1 MPKRT
6 NRMVWALTTALAAI
20 VLEWGAG
27 GIAMIQRPRSSK
39 LFFVAALGVGALA
52 AAAVALAQGG
62 VRLILNGKVAS
73 TNVRM
78 INGQPYVPLA
88 DIARATGQVLVK
100 RGSDYEI
107 IAKGGANQVE
117 GLRGKVG
124 DTLFDGKWRFKV
136 IDVQRGVKSY
146 TMRREGGIDP
156 GAVGGKVEIDAGGKT
171 FRVSAGYEF
180 VIVNAR
186 VTNGQ
191 KSTQAFGSWYG
202 EHTALADTQGSS
214 YRPIGWDQEGGMF
227 TTKSLLPGAGQD
239 VTAIFL
245 VPEGTPLKDLVVT
258 LTNVSDR
265 EPHDVRVTLQ

>member
-1 MPKRT
+1 MSQRSRT
-6 NRMVWALTTALAAI
+6 
-20 VLEWGAG
+20 G
-27 GIAMIQRPRSSK
+27 K
-39 LFFVAALGVGALA
+39 LFFAAALGLCALA
-52 AAAVALAQGG
+52 AAAAAQAQGG
-62 VRLILNGKVAS
+62 VKLILNGKVAS

-78 INGQPYVPLA
+78 INGRPYVPLA
-88 DIARATGQVLVK
+88 DLAKATGQVLVRK
-100 RGSDYEI
+100 GSGYEI
-107 IAKGGANQVE
+107 IAQGGANQVE

-124 DTLFDGKWRFKV
+124 DTLFDGKWRLKV
-136 IDVQRGVKSY
+136 VDIQRGVKSY

-156 GAVGGKVEIDAGGKT
+156 GAIGGKAETEAGGKT
-171 FRVSAGYEF
+171 FHANAGYEF

-239 VTAIFL
+239 VAAIFL
-245 VPEGTPLKDLVVT
+245 VPEGTALKDLVFT

-265 EPHDVRVTLQ
+265 EPHDVRITLQ

>member
-1 MPKRT
+1 
-6 NRMVWALTTALAAI
+6 
-20 VLEWGAG
+20 
-27 GIAMIQRPRSSK
+27 MIQRPRRAK
-39 LFFVAALGVGALA
+39 FFFGAALGLGALA
-52 AAAVALAQGG
+52 AAVSVLAQGG

-73 TNVRM
+73 TNVRV
-78 INGQPYVPLA
+78 INGRPYVPLA

-100 RGSDYEI
+100 KGSGYEI
-107 IAKGGANQVE
+107 IAAGGANQVE

-124 DTLFDGKWRFKV
+124 DTLFDGKWRLKV
-136 IDVQRGVKSY
+136 IDVQQGVPSY
-146 TMRREGGIDP
+146 TMRRAGGIDP
-156 GAVGGKVEIDAGGKT
+156 GQVGGKVEYDANGKA
-171 FRVSAGYEF
+171 FRAQDGYEF

-191 KSTQAFGSWYG
+191 KSTQAFGSYYG

-227 TTKSLLPGAGQD
+227 TTKQLLPGAGQD

-245 VPEGTPLKDLVVT
+245 VPEGTMLKDLVFT
-258 LTNVSDR
+258 LTNISDR

>member
-1 MPKRT
+1 
-6 NRMVWALTTALAAI
+6 
-20 VLEWGAG
+20 
-27 GIAMIQRPRSSK
+27 MIQRPRSGR
-39 LFFVAALGVGALA
+39 LFFVAALGLCALA
-52 AAAVALAQGG
+52 AASALAQGG
-62 VRLILNGKVAS
+62 VKLILNGKIAS

-78 INGQPYVPLA
+78 INGRPYVPLA
-88 DIARATGQVLVK
+88 DIAKATGQVLVRK
-100 RGSDYEI
+100 GSGYEI
-107 IAKGGANQVE
+107 IAAGGANQVE

-136 IDVQRGVKSY
+136 MDVQRGVKSY
-146 TMRREGGIDP
+146 TMRRAGGIDP
-156 GAVGGKVEIDAGGKT
+156 GAVGGNVEFDADGKT
-171 FRVSAGYEF
+171 FRANAGYEF

-191 KSTQAFGSWYG
+191 KSTQGFGSWYG

-227 TTKSLLPGAGQD
+227 TTKHLLPGAGQD

-245 VPEGTPLKDLVVT
+245 VPEGTTLKDLVFT
-258 LTNVSDR
+258 LTNISDR